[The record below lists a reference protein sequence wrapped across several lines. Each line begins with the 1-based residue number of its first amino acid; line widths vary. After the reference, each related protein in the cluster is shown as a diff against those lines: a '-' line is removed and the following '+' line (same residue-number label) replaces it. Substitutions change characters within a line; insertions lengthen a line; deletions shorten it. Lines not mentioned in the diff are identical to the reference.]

1 MALSKDRHTRE
12 YESYVLNDSGETAIR
27 TKGEGVFKPSGLN
40 VEGKLTQVTLNT
52 STWVALPTTA
62 LANRNA
68 ISILNTSTDDIL
80 IQYDN
85 AAAFGLTIGP
95 DEERQYDITDAI
107 IIYGK
112 ATVGT
117 PTILIE
123 ELA

>member
-12 YESYVLNDSGETAIR
+12 YESYTLNDSGETAIR

-52 STWVALPTTA
+52 STWTALPPTA
-62 LANRNA
+62 LTNRNA
-68 ISILNTSTDDIL
+68 ISIFNESAEDIL

-107 IIYGK
+107 VIYGK
-112 ATVGT
+112 STVGT
-117 PTILIE
+117 PTILVE